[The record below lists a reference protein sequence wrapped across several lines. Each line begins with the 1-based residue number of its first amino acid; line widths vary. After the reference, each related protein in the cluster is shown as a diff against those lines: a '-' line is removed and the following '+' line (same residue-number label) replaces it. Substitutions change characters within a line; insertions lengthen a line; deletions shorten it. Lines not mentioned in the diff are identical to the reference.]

1 MIRVRAI
8 SQRAEMKGLKSQIV
22 DLERHIEIRK
32 GLGKPTKELEG
43 WLKDWKR
50 DLRKHPQWG

>member
-1 MIRVRAI
+1 
-8 SQRAEMKGLKSQIV
+8 MKGLKSQIV
-22 DLERHIEIRK
+22 DLERHIEIKK